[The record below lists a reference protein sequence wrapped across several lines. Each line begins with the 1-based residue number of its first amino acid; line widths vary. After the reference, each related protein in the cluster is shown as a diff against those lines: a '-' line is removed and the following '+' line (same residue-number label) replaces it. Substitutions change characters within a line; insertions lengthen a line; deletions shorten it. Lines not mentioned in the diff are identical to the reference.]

1 MFIQKAN
8 AHPGL
13 YILAAASIISF
24 AIIIVLFLIQRM
36 IALHCHS
43 ITVTGNINFDVI
55 RQSPLEAQRA
65 AKGSPM
71 SLMLVVCNSAPT
83 DTQTA
88 YVGAFNNGETV
99 RSHTVTVHL
108 DAAALSIFD
117 AQDNT
122 DDAWPFNELHAVSE
136 AFEGTPVR
144 LNFGATGQA
153 RLTVKD
159 PTFRVALLNAA
170 PDLRRNPNLGFKRI
184 VGMIGSVVVL
194 AAALIIATP
203 YVTGAAVDWI
213 PNSWKLDAGERMV
226 TEVLDLLSENGAL
239 CEQGD
244 GAAALNQMT
253 ARLLGAPRD
262 VDLET
267 KVTAPLALNVQV
279 ANIAHNNAF
288 AMLGGQIVL
297 FNGLL
302 FRAKPPEEVA
312 VVKWNLPAGTESL
325 N

>member
-1 MFIQKAN
+1 M
-8 AHPGL
+8 
-13 YILAAASIISF
+13 SF
-24 AIIIVLFLIQRM
+24 
-36 IALHCHS
+36 
-43 ITVTGNINFDVI
+43 
-55 RQSPLEAQRA
+55 
-65 AKGSPM
+65 M
-71 SLMLVVCNSAPT
+71 SVMCNSVPT

-88 YVGAFNNGETV
+88 YVGAFNNGERV
-99 RSHTVTVHL
+99 RSHAVTVHL

-122 DDAWPFNELHAVSE
+122 NDAWPLNELHVVGE
-136 AFEGTPVR
+136 AFEGASVR
-144 LNFGATGQA
+144 LKFGATGQA

-170 PDLRRNPNLGFKRI
+170 PDLHRNPNLGFKRI

-203 YVTGAAVDWI
+203 YVNGAAVDWI

-226 TEVLDLLSENGAL
+226 TEVMDLLSENGAL

-244 GAAALNQMT
+244 GAAALSQMA
-253 ARLLGAPRD
+253 ARLLGAPRN
-262 VDLET
+262 VALEA
-267 KVTAPLALNVQV
+267 KVTAPLTLNVQV

-302 FRAKPPEEVA
+302 FRAPPPEEVA
-312 VVKWNLPAGTESL
+312 TQW
-325 N
+325 

>member
-1 MFIQKAN
+1 VFIQKAN

-108 DAAALSIFD
+108 DAAALSILMRK
-117 AQDNT
+117 T
-122 DDAWPFNELHAVSE
+122 
-136 AFEGTPVR
+136 T
-144 LNFGATGQA
+144 
-153 RLTVKD
+153 
-159 PTFRVALLNAA
+159 
-170 PDLRRNPNLGFKRI
+170 
-184 VGMIGSVVVL
+184 
-194 AAALIIATP
+194 
-203 YVTGAAVDWI
+203 
-213 PNSWKLDAGERMV
+213 
-226 TEVLDLLSENGAL
+226 
-239 CEQGD
+239 
-244 GAAALNQMT
+244 QMT
-253 ARLLGAPRD
+253 PGLSTNCMPSARRS
-262 VDLET
+262 
-267 KVTAPLALNVQV
+267 
-279 ANIAHNNAF
+279 
-288 AMLGGQIVL
+288 
-297 FNGLL
+297 
-302 FRAKPPEEVA
+302 RARRCV
-312 VVKWNLPAGTESL
+312 
-325 N
+325 